1 MGKLLGREA
10 ALVAVVGLFSWL
22 VIPAFFDRPPAV
34 TLGLVGLMMGLT
46 YMALYAM
53 VVLLGNKIPAG
64 IRRWLGP
71 IAWVMAFWGDIV
83 LYEKLLWSAA
93 AVDLR
98 ASYVFL
104 APGLYGLVVT
114 GLAALRAGVGQ
125 RKEAALDALYAYSVP
140 MLLVILLLRPL
151 VRVNEIAMMLSVQA
165 GAIYMFLRVLVRIY
179 WPESVEGGSG
189 GPLVH
194 RPVPDAI
201 VGLVEGTTGRGARP
215 YATMRDGGKD
225 QEAISVLC
233 RPDEVFGVVEQLVA
247 SLKEKPFQVKPGQ
260 HIDGKVEVVVKRKD

>member
-10 ALVAVVGLFSWL
+10 ALVAVVALFSMY
-22 VIPAFFDRPPAV
+22 VIPSFFDQPPAV

-53 VVLLGNKIPAG
+53 VVLLGIRIPAG
-64 IRRWLGP
+64 IRYWLGP
-71 IAWVMAFWGDIV
+71 IAWVMAFWGDLVI
-83 LYEKLLWSAA
+83 YEKLTWAQA
-93 AVDLR
+93 RVDLR
-98 ASYVFL
+98 ATYVFL
-104 APGLYGLVVT
+104 APGVYGLVVPA
-114 GLAALRAGVGQ
+114 LAALRADMGK
-125 RKEAALDALYAYSVP
+125 RKDAALDALYAYSVP
-140 MLLVILLLRPL
+140 MLLVYLLLRPM

-179 WPESVEGGSG
+179 WPGSVEGGSG

-201 VGLVEGTTGRGARP
+201 VGLVEGTTGRSARP

-225 QEAISVLC
+225 HEAISVLC
-233 RPDEVFGVVEQLVA
+233 RPDEVFGVVERLVA
-247 SLKEKPFQVKPGQ
+247 ALKEKPFQVKPGQ
-260 HIDGKVEVVVKRKD
+260 HVDGKVEVVVKRKD